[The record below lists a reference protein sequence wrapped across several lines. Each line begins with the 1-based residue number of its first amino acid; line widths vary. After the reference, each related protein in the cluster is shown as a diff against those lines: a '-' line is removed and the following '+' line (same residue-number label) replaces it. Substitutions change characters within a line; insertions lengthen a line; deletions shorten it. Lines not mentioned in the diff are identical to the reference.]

1 MSEPD
6 INTIVARLS
15 KKLFWTLVVPILV
28 IIISAKAIDIRTQNK
43 RAEGYYIELFRL
55 TAELSTTQAMYMQ
68 ANDKDKVELGKRI
81 DYLVQRMDKFS
92 DKDIKRGTSQLESDN
107 NKRKYG
113 LNFTSLI

>member
-15 KKLFWTLVVPILV
+15 KKLFWVLVVPILV

-68 ANDKDKVELGKRI
+68 ANDKEIVRK
-81 DYLVQRMDKFS
+81 
-92 DKDIKRGTSQLESDN
+92 LESVEIELRNLYD
-107 NKRKYG
+107 
-113 LNFTSLI
+113 LNVGQSNWNTRVGTILEIQTGIQVNP

>member
-6 INTIVARLS
+6 INTILARLS
-15 KKLFWTLVVPILV
+15 KKLFWVLVVPVLIIL
-28 IIISAKAIDIRTQNK
+28 ISSKVIDIRSQNK
-43 RAEGYYIELFRL
+43 RAEGCYIELFRL
-55 TAELSTTQAMYMQ
+55 TAELSTTQAMYII